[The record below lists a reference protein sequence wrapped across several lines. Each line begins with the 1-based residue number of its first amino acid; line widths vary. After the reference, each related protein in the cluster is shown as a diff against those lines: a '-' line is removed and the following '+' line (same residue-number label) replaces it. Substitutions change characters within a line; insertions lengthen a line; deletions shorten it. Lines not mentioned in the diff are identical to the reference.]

1 MGGIITWGVGQEG
14 MLTNCAKF
22 PPLVT
27 HVLMSKKTRYFL
39 SLKIEKNSHVIKLVF
54 NQRGYRCMPWRY
66 CYFSSILCWGH
77 YSLSTLNPHKLMFSQ
92 RKILNKFHES
102 VLTIIY
108 YSFKIFPQFWLAK
121 STCIIHHNQLLMTK
135 FGRILCLTGKWRQNA
150 ACYRLRH
157 HYQEDL
163 GMRLSCSGCEKKNA
177 GHFTRFKSKNYSW
190 N

>member
-1 MGGIITWGVGQEG
+1 MSSSWSLIKGATGVCHEDIAISVQFCAEVITHWVP
-14 MLTNCAKF
+14 LTHK
-22 PPLVT
+22 
-27 HVLMSKKTRYFL
+27 
-39 SLKIEKNSHVIKLVF
+39 
-54 NQRGYRCMPWRY
+54 
-66 CYFSSILCWGH
+66 
-77 YSLSTLNPHKLMFSQ
+77 HKLMFSQ

-135 FGRILCLTGKWRQNA
+135 FGRILCLTRKWHQNA

-163 GMRLSCSGCEKKNA
+163 GMRLSCFGCEKKKG
-177 GHFTRFKSKNYSW
+177 GHFTHFKSKNYSW